1 MALSDQQFQQ
11 RKAEQ
16 RILREI
22 GECLEYLQDVSE
34 RCARLTALRM
44 ELSLL
49 TGVAVTPPMTP
60 NNALGTVTD
69 GAGPRPHRRRKRAA

>member
-1 MALSDQQFQQ
+1 MTLSDQQFQRRQ
-11 RKAEQ
+11 EEK

-22 GECLEYLQDVSE
+22 GECLTDLANVSE

-49 TGVAVTPPMTP
+49 TGVPVTPPMTP
-60 NNALGTVTD
+60 INALGTVTD
-69 GAGPRPHRRRKRAA
+69 GAGPRPHRRRKRAS